1 MSCTL
6 EHILS
11 FVSSQNQLQ
20 KIFRDGSVTMKPL
33 LCTYRHALCTL
44 TTSTCAQKNRSWPA
58 KLIHGSARKPRLN
71 ARKECT
77 FGGRS
82 AMLLGV
88 LSRFI
93 SVTTFPFQMN
103 RMKCNRYSHCNMLP
117 LWYHRD
123 VRVIRQNVHI
133 RGRYPC
139 QAHIP
144 ARKSSTRN
152 ATGREHKDEKMLAV
166 STITHNSMVNGV

>member
-11 FVSSQNQLQ
+11 FVSSENQLQ
-20 KIFRDGSVTMKPL
+20 KIFHDGSVMMKPL

-71 ARKECT
+71 AGKECT

-82 AMLLGV
+82 AVLLGV
-88 LSRFI
+88 LS
-93 SVTTFPFQMN
+93 TFPFQMN
-103 RMKCNRYSHCNMLP
+103 RMKCNRYSHCNVLP

-144 ARKSSTRN
+144 ARKSSKRN
-152 ATGREHKDEKMLAV
+152 AKGREQKDEKMLAA